1 MWRSTLFWSAL
12 PIYATQGL
20 WVRRRALRMPEA
32 SGPDTGH
39 ASSAQDAAG
48 PLQFLALGDSII
60 AGVGVDRAEESL
72 PVRLAHELAMRCAR
86 PVRWQRR
93 GRNGADSTELVAQ
106 WDAAEAAGARPDL
119 VLVSIG
125 VNDATGFSRLDRFVD
140 ALDTLRMRLHAQRPN
155 ARLLVGAVPP
165 LASFPLL
172 PDPLRRL
179 LGLRADQLN
188 RRSAAWAA
196 RDERIWRSDMPFELG
211 PERFAEDGF
220 HPDAAACAEWA
231 AYLAERTVARWPE
244 LAADVSAKQAEAGP
258 VDPNC

>member
-1 MWRSTLFWSAL
+1 M
-12 PIYATQGL
+12 
-20 WVRRRALRMPEA
+20 
-32 SGPDTGH
+32 
-39 ASSAQDAAG
+39 
-48 PLQFLALGDSII
+48 
-60 AGVGVDRAEESL
+60 
-72 PVRLAHELAMRCAR
+72 
-86 PVRWQRR
+86 
-93 GRNGADSTELVAQ
+93 
-106 WDAAEAAGARPDL
+106 
-119 VLVSIG
+119 
-125 VNDATGFSRLDRFVD
+125 
-140 ALDTLRMRLHAQRPN
+140 
-155 ARLLVGAVPP
+155 PP